1 MLRTPGSGR
10 QENSCGIFGFDQTG
24 SATVLAVTGLLLVLD
39 ARTGPLDR
47 SPPRGVALSS
57 FITST
62 FGEAVGGEQRAWPAH
77 LGEHLLRSQSE
88 DPLDWHAIGEVVNA
102 LGDFSSVDDLVIGIE
117 TRAEHWND
125 DPKSFVWKKPTDEI
139 VSKVKRGRST
149 LASVKSAAYH

>member
-1 MLRTPGSGR
+1 
-10 QENSCGIFGFDQTG
+10 
-24 SATVLAVTGLLLVLD
+24 
-39 ARTGPLDR
+39 
-47 SPPRGVALSS
+47 
-57 FITST
+57 
-62 FGEAVGGEQRAWPAH
+62 

-102 LGDFSSVDDLVIGIE
+102 LSDFNSVDDLVIAIE

-125 DPKSFVWKKPTDEI
+125 DPKSCVWKKPTDEI